1 MDKGLGVLFGAGYFV
16 LVCPRD
22 NCIMLGRNMI
32 FLLSLFE
39 SSEWLEE
46 VYVGAKSTRGGLRSV
61 LCLLAML
68 KLHFPV
74 FPSLQSSGLAWVS
87 KDVFQEIWKQIWSI
101 SHMIFAVRKLE

>member
-1 MDKGLGVLFGAGYFV
+1 MDKGLGVLFGGGYFV

-22 NCIMLGRNMI
+22 NCITLDRNMT

-39 SSEWLEE
+39 SSERLEE
-46 VYVGAKSTRGGLRSV
+46 VCVGAKSTRGGLRSV

-68 KLHFPV
+68 KLRFSV

-87 KDVFQEIWKQIWSI
+87 KDVFYEIWKQIWSRR
-101 SHMIFAVRKLE
+101 HMIFAIRKLE